1 MSETNG
7 AAPEIGLLE
16 PILQNGSFEESL
28 QALEAV
34 VEHLERGKLSIA
46 DAVSWY
52 EAGLRLTRR
61 CAMLLEQA
69 ELRISVLEETYGMA
83 SSDPN
88 PWDSDDA

>member
-7 AAPEIGLLE
+7 VELDLDRLE
-16 PILQNGSFEESL
+16 PLLQNGSFEESL
-28 QALEAV
+28 EALEAV

-61 CAMLLEQA
+61 CGMLLEQA
-69 ELRISVLEETYGMA
+69 ELHISVLEETYGMV
-83 SSDPN
+83 PR
-88 PWDSDDA
+88 DANLWENNEE